1 MASGLARA
9 VRRSEKPLSQIFAE
23 FDGDNSGCVS
33 TDELAG
39 MLMEQET
46 VDSEE
51 LQELLI
57 KRDVRIAE
65 YV

>member
-1 MASGLARA
+1 
-9 VRRSEKPLSQIFAE
+9 
-23 FDGDNSGCVS
+23 
-33 TDELAG
+33 
-39 MLMEQET
+39 MLIEQET

>member
-1 MASGLARA
+1 MIDKEVSELVDVAYKRA
-9 VRRSEKPLSQIFAE
+9 TKVLV
-23 FDGDNSGCVS
+23 DNRVVL
-33 TDELAG
+33 DELAE
-39 MLMEQET
+39 MLVEQET
-46 VDSEE
+46 VDAEE